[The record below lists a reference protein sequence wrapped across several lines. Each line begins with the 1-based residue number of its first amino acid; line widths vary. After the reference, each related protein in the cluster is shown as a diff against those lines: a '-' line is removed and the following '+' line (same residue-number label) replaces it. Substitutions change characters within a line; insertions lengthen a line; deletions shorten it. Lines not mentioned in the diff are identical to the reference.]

1 MKKLVSIALC
11 AVIVA
16 SLTACGGSAP
26 APAAAPAAEAKEET
40 KEEAPAEEAKEEA
53 APAEAAAEAPADLPD
68 ASGDPKVTFVFAEV
82 NTPDTLITKV
92 DQKFADTVNE
102 LSGGTINIDLQHS
115 KVLGAEGEVLVD
127 GKDIKTLR
135 RREIAS
141 YISFLS
147 QISRAYYSYS
157 VYETVMQGR
166 YVHGGSFF
174 SGTASGDREVVE
186 RTLETLGLA
195 DLADKQIT
203 TLSGGQLQRVML
215 ARCMAQE
222 SPVLILDEPMNHL
235 DMKVQS
241 EFIDY
246 LLKWREKPVMMEGGR
261 EYAPTIIGVFHD
273 INIAAYLADEIA
285 LISDGRLLAFGEK
298 ADILKDE
305 LLEKAYQ
312 FDVAGYLEK
321 YRVR

>member
-1 MKKLVSIALC
+1 MSDSIVVLKDVSAGYGKRSARKEMVIKNISLDISQGQSVCLLGPNGSGKTTILRVIA
-11 AVIVA
+11 
-16 SLTACGGSAP
+16 GM
-26 APAAAPAAEAKEET
+26 
-40 KEEAPAEEAKEEA
+40 
-53 APAEAAAEAPADLPD
+53 
-68 ASGDPKVTFVFAEV
+68 
-82 NTPDTLITKV
+82 
-92 DQKFADTVNE
+92 
-102 LSGGTINIDLQHS
+102 
-115 KVLGAEGEVLVD
+115 LGAEGEVLVD

-147 QISRAYYSYS
+147 QISRVYYSYS

-261 EYAPTIIGVFHD
+261 AYAPTIIGVFHD